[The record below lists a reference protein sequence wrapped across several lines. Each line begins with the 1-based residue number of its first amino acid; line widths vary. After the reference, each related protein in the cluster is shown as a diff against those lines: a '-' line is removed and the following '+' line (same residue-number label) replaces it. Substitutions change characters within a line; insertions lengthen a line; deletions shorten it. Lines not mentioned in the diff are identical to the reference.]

1 MPEKTHFLSLLFLDV
16 PTALQVRDRRG
27 NDAAAD
33 FLADVMARLGR
44 ILQQHGGHE
53 VRSVASTMLSYFDDA
68 SKALRAACEMRQVMN
83 NSRVSGV
90 RPRLRIGLHAGE
102 VTVHG
107 RSFYGEAVSTSAR
120 LVTLCAP
127 GQILLTKV
135 FLELLDPVDMTS
147 FQTVESPR
155 EWATAVGELFQV
167 LSDEGTK
174 AGVSPE
180 EVRQTL
186 SAAARTNTRPLEPD
200 GSSAGTRFKLT
211 QLQRKSVASQAAE
224 DASSTDAGGDRE
236 GARLCLI
243 RGRSI
248 MIVDSGNTAVSI
260 GREEGNDIVL
270 DLTTASR
277 RHAHVELRRT
287 GFFLVDHSWN
297 GTFVYDENGEE
308 SHVHNAEHRLEDSG
322 IICPGSPGSAD
333 EVEAIRFI
341 EAR

>member
-1 MPEKTHFLSLLFLDV
+1 MPEKSHFLSLLFLDV
-16 PTALQVRDRRG
+16 PTALQVRDRHG

-53 VRSVASTMLSYFDDA
+53 VRSVASTMLSYFNDA
-68 SKALRAACEMRQVMN
+68 SNALRAACEMRQVMN

-127 GQILLTKV
+127 GQVLLTKS
-135 FLELLDPVDMTS
+135 FLDLLSPPDMTS
-147 FQTVESPR
+147 FRPIDSPR
-155 EWATAVGELFQV
+155 EWASSVGELFEV
-167 LSDEGTK
+167 LSDEGSKSGAT
-174 AGVSPE
+174 PE

-186 SAAARTNTRPLEPD
+186 EGAARTNTRPLEQGASD
-200 GSSAGTRFKLT
+200 GRSRVALAQLKRKNIAAQSSASSAGPP
-211 QLQRKSVASQAAE
+211 V
-224 DASSTDAGGDRE
+224 GGYSE
-236 GARLCLI
+236 SARLCLI

-248 MIVDSGNTAVSI
+248 IIIDADNKAVSI

-277 RHAHVELRRT
+277 RHAHIELRAT
-287 GFFLVDHSWN
+287 GFFLIDHSWN

-308 SHVHNAEHRLEDSG
+308 TQVHNAEHRLEDSG